1 MSNSACHRAFSQ
13 SAASMTIR
21 DIQQRLRAHLFGTE
35 AERRRLETEA
45 VRNEARRLARLVA
58 LKGLKFSKE
67 GKFTEAR
74 KAATEAAALVK
85 EWRKLGGKGPL
96 T

>member
-1 MSNSACHRAFSQ
+1 
-13 SAASMTIR
+13 MTIR

-35 AERRRLETEA
+35 AKRRTLEAESA
-45 VRNEARRLARLVA
+45 RNEARRLARLVA
-58 LKGLKFSKE
+58 LKGLQLAKE
-67 GKFTEAR
+67 GKLTEAR
-74 KAATEAAALVK
+74 KAATEAAALVQ